1 MSKKTY
7 PPSFLHALEELAGV
21 RDTQEHANETEV
33 LKRIIEDTLWMAQ
46 RYADGRSTYAV
57 GMFNNAVHALD
68 GIGLGGLFKAD
79 KRFADDG
86 MYGRYNPETRRHE
99 GQ

>member
-7 PPSFLHALEELAGV
+7 PPSFLHAGV
-21 RDTQEHANETEV
+21 KDAIKDANEIEV
-33 LKRIIEDTLWMAQ
+33 LKRILEDTLWMAQ

-57 GMFNNAVHALD
+57 SMFNNAVHALD

-86 MYGRYNPETRRHE
+86 MYGSYNPETRRHE

>member
-1 MSKKTY
+1 MTKKQD
-7 PPSFLHALEELAGV
+7 EI
-21 RDTQEHANETEV
+21 EV
-33 LKRIIEDTLWMAQ
+33 LRRIVKDTLWMAL

-57 GMFNNAVHALD
+57 GMFNDAVHALD
-68 GIGLGGLFKAD
+68 GVGLGELFKAD

-86 MYGRYNPETRRHE
+86 MYGSYNPETRRHE